1 MPITVIVED
10 GTGLETANSYV
21 SNADFVTYH
30 SERDTEVDDYDVEVV
45 DAAVVEASTYAD
57 LRWGSRLKSR
67 PLVTIQALEY
77 PRLSLRDRYGNLI
90 EGVPASWKQAV
101 NIYALEY
108 LKGTLYQT
116 QTPGN
121 AAALTAT
128 KTVVGPITTEKKYA
142 ESYVPETWK
151 SFPYGDRLAKK
162 YTITATG
169 VVR

>member
-1 MPITVIVED
+1 MTITVIVED

-21 SNADFVTYH
+21 SNAEFVTYH
-30 SERDTEVDDYDVEVV
+30 TDRNTEVDNYDVEVV
-45 DAAVVEASTYAD
+45 DAAVVEASSYAD
-57 LRWGSRLKSR
+57 LRWGSRLKSQ
-67 PLVTIQALEY
+67 PLVVTQALEY
-77 PRLSLRDRYGNLI
+77 PRLNLRDKYGNPI
-90 EGVPASWKQAV
+90 EGVPSSWKQAV

-121 AAALTAT
+121 SAAVTAT

-162 YTITATG
+162 YTAARGG
-169 VVR
+169 VAR